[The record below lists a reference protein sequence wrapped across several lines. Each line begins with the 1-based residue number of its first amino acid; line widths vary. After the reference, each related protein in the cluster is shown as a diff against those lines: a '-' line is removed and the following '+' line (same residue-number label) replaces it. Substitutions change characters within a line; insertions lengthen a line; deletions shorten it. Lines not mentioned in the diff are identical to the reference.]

1 MGYVM
6 RLFSSSW
13 CIRLVLSCFFV
24 LFSSYSFSVPNCK
37 AWSVINKDSFS
48 EHPKGSSQIKTSCKL
63 INNGSM
69 GYTLCGSR
77 DKPINDTYTISDDTG
92 FTIYNRFVEK
102 GYFHN
107 GYNQFDEQY
116 SFGVNLKGVYK
127 NALLP
132 SLIKALN
139 NNNCDIANAILD
151 AMQNPNIVK
160 DGDSEFL
167 GFKNGEDKCAVTSDG
182 KTVCRGPSFKT
193 GKGKDGETRLDI
205 DPSGD
210 WEKSLDDYASTKP
223 SDNIN
228 NPGSPGNDKGDGSGV
243 NKRKGSGS
251 SSDKK
256 GDSDNGNNKQ
266 GDKGS
271 DKKEDKPGNGGSG
284 GSGIGQGSGKG
295 SGDGEGDDEGNSD
308 KNLPELE
315 EFDLDKLF
323 KSHKESLNKFTEVD
337 FQMPS
342 GNCEP
347 ITISAFKTSI
357 SVDLHCQVIDK
368 ARADFESAFI
378 MVWAFLGVII
388 VLSA

>member
-1 MGYVM
+1 M

-13 CIRLVLSCFFV
+13 YIRVVLSCFFV
-24 LFSSYSFSVPNCK
+24 LFSFHSYATPNCK
-37 AWSVINKDSFS
+37 SWSVIAKGNSGKDGPNSF
-48 EHPKGSSQIKTSCKL
+48 QTSCKL
-63 INNGSM
+63 SKGS
-69 GYTLCGSR
+69 GNYQSCGDRS
-77 DKPINDTYTISDDTG
+77 KPTNFQVFNSDDTG
-92 FTIYNRFVEK
+92 LVISYGLYDP
-102 GYFHN
+102 GYFSD
-107 GYNQFDEQY
+107 GFWQY
-116 SFGVNLKGVYK
+116 DDKYDFSASLKSVYRK
-127 NALLP
+127 SLLY
-132 SLIKALN
+132 SLIKALKN
-139 NNNCDIANAILD
+139 DNCDIANAILD

-167 GFKNGEDKCAVTSDG
+167 GFKNGDDKCVVTSDG

-193 GKGKDGETRLDI
+193 GKDKDGETRLDI

-243 NKRKGSGS
+243 NKKKGSGS

-256 GDSDNGNNKQ
+256 GDSYNGNNKQ

-308 KNLPELE
+308 KNFPELE
-315 EFDLDKLF
+315 EFDLNKLF
-323 KSHKESLNKFTEVD
+323 KSHKESLNKLTEVD

-347 ITISAFKTSI
+347 ITINAFKTSI

>member
-6 RLFSSSW
+6 RLCRCSW
-13 CIRLVLSCFFV
+13 YFWLVFVCF
-24 LFSSYSFSVPNCK
+24 FSSYSFSAPACK
-37 AWSVINKDSFS
+37 AWSTIPKGDGDK
-48 EHPKGSSQIKTSCKL
+48 HPDGSSQIKTSCNL
-63 INNGSM
+63 INNSSLS
-69 GYTLCGSR
+69 YEICGNR
-77 DKPINDTYTISDDTG
+77 DAEINDTYTMSDDTG
-92 FTIYNRFVEK
+92 VTIYNRLIEK
-102 GYFHN
+102 NYFHD
-107 GYNQFDEQY
+107 GYNQFDEKY
-116 SFGVNLKGVYK
+116 NFSTNLKGVYK

-167 GFKNGEDKCAVTSDG
+167 GFKNGEDKCVVTSDG
-182 KTVCRGPSFKT
+182 KTVCKGPSFKT

-228 NPGSPGNDKGDGSGV
+228 NPGSQGNDKGDGSGV
-243 NKRKGSGS
+243 NKKKGSGS

-256 GDSDNGNNKQ
+256 GDSYNGNNKQ

-271 DKKEDKPGNGGSG
+271 DKKEDKPGNVGSG

-308 KNLPELE
+308 KNFPELE
-315 EFDLDKLF
+315 EFDLNKLF
-323 KSHKESLNKFTEVD
+323 KSHKESLNKLTQVD
-337 FQMPS
+337 FQMQS

-368 ARADFESAFI
+368 ARADFENAFI

>member
-24 LFSSYSFSVPNCK
+24 LFSSYSFSAPNCK
-37 AWSVINKDSFS
+37 AWSVINKGSGS
-48 EHPKGSSQIKTSCKL
+48 EHPKGSYQIKTSCKL

-69 GYTLCGSR
+69 GYELCGSR
-77 DKPINDTYTISDDTG
+77 DKPINDTYTMSDDTG

-167 GFKNGEDKCAVTSDG
+167 GFKNGQDKCVVTSDG
-182 KTVCRGPSFKT
+182 KTLCKGPSFKT

-256 GDSDNGNNKQ
+256 GDSQTGNNKD

-284 GSGIGQGSGKG
+284 GSGIGQGNGKG

-308 KNLPELE
+308 KNFPELE
-315 EFDLDKLF
+315 EFDLNKLF